1 MSDDNKEQS
10 IDEILTAAHRE
21 FRKSLTKRS
30 FFKMSNQHTVEDL
43 VQDTFVKAWIYMQK
57 GGKIDVMKSF
67 LYHVL
72 NNLIVDEY
80 RKHKTNSLD
89 MLIEKGFEVRD
100 NFNSHERIC
109 NVLDG
114 RAAIGLLDKLPE
126 KYRRIMKMRYAE
138 NLSLEEIS
146 STIGQ
151 SKNTV
156 AVQLHRGLEKLK
168 TIYHR
173 KEDTYI

>member
-1 MSDDNKEQS
+1 MPEENNKQS
-10 IDEILTAAHRE
+10 IEEILTAAHRE
-21 FRKSLTKRS
+21 YRKSLTRRS

-57 GGKIDVMKSF
+57 GGKIETMKSF

-80 RKHKTNSLD
+80 RKHKTSSLD
-89 MLIEKGFEVRD
+89 MLIEKGLEVRD
-100 NFNSHERIC
+100 NSHERVSNI
-109 NVLDG
+109 LDG
-114 RAAIGLLDKLPE
+114 KAAIEMIERLPE
-126 KYRRIMKMRYAE
+126 KYRRIMRMRYAE
-138 NLSLEEIS
+138 SLSLEEIS

-168 TIYHR
+168 HMYHDR
-173 KEDTYI
+173 ECI